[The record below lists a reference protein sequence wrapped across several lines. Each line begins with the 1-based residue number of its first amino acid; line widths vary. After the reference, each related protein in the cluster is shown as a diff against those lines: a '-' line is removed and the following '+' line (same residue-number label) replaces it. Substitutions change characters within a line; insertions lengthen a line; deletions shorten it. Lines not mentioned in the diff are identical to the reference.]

1 MQRDRLDKAGENP
14 GKSAER
20 GADVNAEGSS
30 PHSTR
35 EAGDAAGRIAEAEV
49 LAGPG
54 DAPPAPRLTGKA
66 ATQERILVAATELFL
81 ARGYENTT
89 IAQVAERAEVSR
101 ATVFWHFSDK
111 ESLFRECFNRIC
123 EPFRVSLARDFS
135 SLSPEKRLEQ
145 HVELYQTFVA
155 EHRANVDGFLLWAM
169 EHTNFRDWLT
179 RTLLDLH
186 QRFGGALTESIAE
199 IVPPQHDPHA
209 IAMGILT
216 LLDGGLLLSYFD
228 KSSRAAE
235 QRRASVQAIL
245 ALIPR
250 RIPGSS

>member
-1 MQRDRLDKAGENP
+1 MEQKGP
-14 GKSAER
+14 ER
-20 GADVNAEGSS
+20 ETRRED
-30 PHSTR
+30 R
-35 EAGDAAGRIAEAEV
+35 EAATRADQAGAAISVPVA
-49 LAGPG
+49 
-54 DAPPAPRLTGKA
+54 RLTGKA

-81 ARGYENTT
+81 SRGYENTT

-135 SLSPEKRLEQ
+135 SLPAEKRLQEQ
-145 HVELYQTFVA
+145 VALYQSFVA
-155 EHRANVDGFLLWAM
+155 EHRANVDGFIFWAM
-169 EHTNFRDWLT
+169 EHTSFRDWLI

-199 IVPPQHDPHA
+199 IVPPPHDPHA

-216 LLDGGLLLSYFD
+216 MLDGGLLLSYFD
-228 KSSRAAE
+228 PSPRSIEIRQTSA
-235 QRRASVQAIL
+235 QAIIDM
-245 ALIPR
+245 IPR
-250 RIPGSS
+250 RAPDAI

>member
-1 MQRDRLDKAGENP
+1 MQRDRFNRVGDSSGENAKAGSP
-14 GKSAER
+14 QPTQ
-20 GADVNAEGSS
+20 EGVY
-30 PHSTR
+30 
-35 EAGDAAGRIAEAEV
+35 AAGRIAEAQGSIGAEDV
-49 LAGPG
+49 
-54 DAPPAPRLTGKA
+54 PPAPQLTGKA

-135 SLSPEKRLEQ
+135 ALPPEKRLEQ
-145 HVELYQTFVA
+145 QVELYQTFVA

-169 EHTNFRDWLT
+169 EHTQFRDWLT

-199 IVPPQHDPHA
+199 IAPPQHDPHA

-216 LLDGGLLLSYFD
+216 MLDGGLLLSYFD
-228 KSSRAAE
+228 KSSRATE
-235 QRRASVQAIL
+235 QRRTSVKAVL

-250 RIPGSS
+250 RLPGAP